1 MPQFII
7 TLIVTAVSMLIVSRI
22 IPGIE
27 IDSTVAALI
36 GSFVFGIVNGIIK
49 PILVLFTLPLTIF
62 TLGLFLF
69 VVNAICFSLVG
80 YFTPGFEVNGFLDAL
95 LGSILVSLVAGFLS
109 QLFNADNK

>member
-1 MPQFII
+1 MSQFII

-49 PILVLFTLPLTIF
+49 PILVLFTLPFTIV

-80 YFTPGFEVNGFLDAL
+80 YFTPGFEVSGFLDAL
-95 LGSILVSLVAGFLS
+95 FGSILVSLVSGLLS
-109 QLFNADNK
+109 QFFGDNDK